1 MFNMNNPDDISK
13 MREYYRTS
21 DMLNLI
27 LYFPEVSPIIDLT
40 IVLDFNDYYKHKA
53 FLDTLELNRV
63 DSLKTRGLI
72 TGIENSGFNDEN
84 KIVNLLKQ
92 IKDKDPLGV
101 LVLFNTNIKSSNR
114 YERYAGISVGVDL
127 GKSVYIDAV
136 GRGFDGREVSK
147 DICTHE
153 RYYIPWY
160 KLRECTI
167 GNFSKFRTYLTNQ
180 KDYEK
185 TRNERIQFLTSAGIP
200 FEEADDK
207 IPKKYTTIPD
217 FIWLDVIKNI
227 LKKLEQNE
235 DILENSGFDSF
246 AISGHTEGRKF
257 TPWQMFDK
265 SGYTKK
271 LTK

>member
-1 MFNMNNPDDISK
+1 MLSMNNPNDISK

-40 IVLDFNDYYKHKA
+40 IVEDIKDYMNNKEY
-53 FLDTLELNRV
+53 LDTLELNRI
-63 DSLKTRGLI
+63 DSLKSRGLI

-84 KIVNLLKQ
+84 KIISLLNR
-92 IKDKDPLGV
+92 IKEKDQLGV

-136 GRGFDGREVSK
+136 GKGFDGREVSK
-147 DICTHE
+147 SICTHE

-167 GNFSKFRTYLTNQ
+167 GNFNTFRTYLTNQ
-180 KDYEK
+180 ADYEK
-185 TRNERIQFLTSAGIP
+185 TRNERISFLTSVGIDYD
-200 FEEADDK
+200 EVDSK
-207 IPKKYTTIPD
+207 IPKEYQPIPD

-227 LKKLEQNE
+227 LKKLEKNE
-235 DILENSGFDSF
+235 EILENSGFDSF

-265 SGYTKK
+265 SRYIKTLKK
-271 LTK
+271 

>member
-1 MFNMNNPDDISK
+1 MLSINNPDDISK
-13 MREYYRTS
+13 MKEYYRTS

-40 IVLDFNDYYKHKA
+40 IVMDIDDYYQNKTY
-53 FLDTLELNRV
+53 LDTLELNRI

-84 KIVNLLKQ
+84 KIINLLKE
-92 IKDKDPLGV
+92 IKKVDPLGV
-101 LVLFNTNIKSSNR
+101 LVLFNTNIKSSKR
-114 YERYAGISVGVDL
+114 YLRYAGISIGIDL

-136 GRGFDGREVSK
+136 GKGFDGREVSK
-147 DICTHE
+147 SICTHE

-167 GNFSKFRTYLTNQ
+167 DNFHKFCTYLTDQ
-180 KDYEK
+180 DTYLK
-185 TRNERIQFLTSAGIP
+185 TRNERINFLTSVGIP
-200 FEEADDK
+200 YEEIDHA
-207 IPKKYTTIPD
+207 IPTKYTKIPD

-227 LKKLEQNE
+227 LKKLEKCE
-235 DILENSGFDSF
+235 EILKNSGFDSF

-265 SGYTKK
+265 ERYTKT